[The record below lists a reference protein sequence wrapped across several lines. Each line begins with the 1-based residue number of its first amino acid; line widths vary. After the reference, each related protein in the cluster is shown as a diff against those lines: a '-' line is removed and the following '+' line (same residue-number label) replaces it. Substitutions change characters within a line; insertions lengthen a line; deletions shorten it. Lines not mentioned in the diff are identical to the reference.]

1 MSNKV
6 ADQNYPV
13 PPKKKLGKINFMTA
27 FTRPY
32 RQSRNWDLK
41 NGYTV
46 HPQETYTQKEDF
58 LYIDDEGSEY
68 EEEIP
73 KKTDGRTTADLGTC
87 TMALGVVCVIFL
99 PISAILVAVG
109 SSTPYWY
116 DTAGTHSLG
125 LFQRC
130 DHSTSTCEYI
140 DTFLSTASSYMDFTW
155 KLVSGLELSGACLLL
170 MASHF
175 SCCYMSCREI
185 DYSKTSY
192 GILIAVVIMLG
203 GGCAVSGTVVMT
215 SYYITNLQTWTL
227 DWSFYTAAV
236 GSGLSF
242 LVFCL
247 YIIYVFLLTF
257 TD

>member
-87 TMALGVVCVIFL
+87 TTALGVVCVIFL

-140 DTFLSTASSYMDFTW
+140 DTFLSTASSYS
-155 KLVSGLELSGACLLL
+155 KYSGNMLL
-170 MASHF
+170 F
-175 SCCYMSCREI
+175 
-185 DYSKTSY
+185 
-192 GILIAVVIMLG
+192 
-203 GGCAVSGTVVMT
+203 
-215 SYYITNLQTWTL
+215 ITN
-227 DWSFYTAAV
+227 
-236 GSGLSF
+236 
-242 LVFCL
+242 FCF
-247 YIIYVFLLTF
+247 IFIKT
-257 TD
+257 